1 MTLVAVRKALTSI
14 VRGTTGLTTARG
26 LPASFAA
33 APETGDRDRPG
44 DARRFYF
51 VVDAMAG
58 RGPYTPGAVSNRRVD
73 TMRLVVSYPADV
85 EDAAL
90 EDAISADYDALTAR
104 LLDSALWAS
113 TPIVDVTAYGP
124 ALLPAAIEADG
135 RGVTLTITLTVEH
148 IR

>member
-1 MTLVAVRKALTSI
+1 MTLAAVRKALSGI
-14 VRGTTGLTTARG
+14 VRGTTGLSTSRG
-26 LPASFAA
+26 LPPTFSPAH
-33 APETGDRDRPG
+33 ETGDRDRPG

-85 EDAAL
+85 DDAAL
-90 EDAISADYDALTAR
+90 EDAISSDYDKLTAR
-104 LLDSALWAS
+104 LLDSALWAD
-113 TPIVDVTAYGP
+113 TPIVDITAYGP
-124 ALLPAAIEADG
+124 AILPAAIESDG
-135 RGVTLTITLTVEH
+135 SGVTLTLTMTVEH